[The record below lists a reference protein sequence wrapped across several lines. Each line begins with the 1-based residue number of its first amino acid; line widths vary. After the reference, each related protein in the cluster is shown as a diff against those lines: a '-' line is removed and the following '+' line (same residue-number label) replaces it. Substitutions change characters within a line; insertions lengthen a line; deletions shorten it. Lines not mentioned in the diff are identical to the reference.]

1 MTVEQRLAALCDK
14 PLKGWEINFLKS
26 FRGAISL
33 TENQLA
39 TLEKIE
45 KRFSAGGK
53 QKELADW
60 VASWDNDKRN
70 RFVFAC
76 KYLRSHNVPRK
87 YRVKYTAITSY
98 LHDPIAYIPDEKSYR
113 TIVENSYVV
122 KVYNA
127 YCADA
132 KYSIGDMV
140 YVNKSQYTTKKAK
153 PSDKEFHWSGIITE
167 VREINLSHGFGRDY
181 VVEPITA
188 VPYDMPPYVIK
199 EYCMRRFVAGG

>member
-1 MTVEQRLAALCDK
+1 MKIEQRLAALFDK
-14 PLKGWEINFLKS
+14 PLKGWEINFRKS
-26 FRGAISL
+26 FMGATSL
-33 TENQLA
+33 TDKQLA

-45 KRFSAGGK
+45 KRFSAGK

-60 VASWDNDKRN
+60 FASWDKDKRN

-87 YRVKYTAITSY
+87 YRFKYMAITSY
-98 LHDPIAYIPDEKSYR
+98 LNDPVAYIPNEKSYR

-122 KVYNA
+122 KAYNV

-140 YVNKSQYTTKKAK
+140 YVNKSQYNTKKGK
-153 PSDKEFHWSGIITE
+153 PSDKDFHWSGIVTQ
-167 VREINLSHGFGRDY
+167 VRESNYDSFHSRDY
-181 VVEPITA
+181 VVEPLTP
-188 VPYDMPPYVIK
+188 VPYESAPHVIR
-199 EYCMRRFVAGG
+199 EHCMRRFIVGG